1 MDITIVLV
9 IVLLVVVGAV
19 AWILMQRRR
28 SDELRE
34 RFGAEYQRAV
44 SEHGDRQRAEAE
56 LAEREKRVSR
66 LDIRRLNQPEFERF
80 SQAWRATQARFV
92 DEPIAAIKEAERLV
106 VDLMRTRGYPIGDF
120 EQRAAD
126 VSVDHPDVV
135 ENYRAARAIAITN
148 ERGEANTEQLRQ
160 AMVHYRALFED
171 LLETDA
177 PLEKEIGR

>member
-1 MDITIVLV
+1 MDTGIVLV
-9 IVLLVVVGAV
+9 IVLLVVIGAV
-19 AWILMQRRR
+19 AWVLMQRRR
-28 SDELRE
+28 SEELRE
-34 RFGAEYQRAV
+34 RFGPEYQRAM
-44 SEHGDRQRAEAE
+44 SEHGDQRSAEAE

-66 LDIRRLNQPEFERF
+66 LDIRTLDQREYERF

-92 DEPIAAIKEAERLV
+92 DEPVAAIKEAERLV

-126 VSVDHPDVV
+126 ISVDHPDVV

-177 PLEKEIGR
+177 PIEKEIGR